1 MNFVSLEAAVDKLDG
16 WIDEIESAESALDSF
31 KVDADDVD
39 SNITGVLYDHGG
51 CDLDDVAN
59 IDIEASELRD
69 AFNGVK
75 EHLPLIQNLN
85 DKIESLEH
93 EVSALQ
99 EQLSD

>member
-1 MNFVSLEAAVDKLDG
+1 MSDLETALDQLDG

-31 KVDADDVD
+31 KIDADGVDA
-39 SNITGVLYDHGG
+39 NITGVLYDHGG

-59 IDIEASELRD
+59 IDIDATELRN

-85 DKIESLEH
+85 DKVESLEH

-99 EQLSD
+99 EQLS